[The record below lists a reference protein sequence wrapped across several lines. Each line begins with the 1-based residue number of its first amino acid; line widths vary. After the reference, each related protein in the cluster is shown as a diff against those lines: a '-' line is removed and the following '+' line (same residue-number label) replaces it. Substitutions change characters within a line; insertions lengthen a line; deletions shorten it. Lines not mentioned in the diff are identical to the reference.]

1 MDSDASNNMND
12 GLVDYFPRHLP
23 NSTCD
28 SYKQKSVEYTQLPNK
43 KWTKLA
49 AKKVLYWKN
58 GKKITKPPIGATW

>member
-12 GLVDYFPRHLP
+12 GLVDYFPRRLP

-43 KWTKLA
+43 K
-49 AKKVLYWKN
+49 
-58 GKKITKPPIGATW
+58 

>member
-1 MDSDASNNMND
+1 MDTDASNNMND
-12 GLVDYFPRHLP
+12 GLVDYFPRRLP

-49 AKKVLYWKN
+49 AKKCCT
-58 GKKITKPPIGATW
+58 GRMEKK